1 MTDTRI
7 YTSLKKLL
15 LLKRD
20 GQNLNFSP
28 KYRPTGMF
36 MGSHRSRL
44 KGAGLD
50 FQELKP
56 YAEGD
61 AIRNIDAKVSARM
74 AHPYVR
80 VYAHET
86 DRSVYL
92 AIDQRLNMF
101 FGSQSKMK
109 SVVAAEAAAL
119 VGWLTL
125 AKGDRVGGIIIGQDQ
140 TYVQK
145 PLRGDNHFTQLL
157 KELVNYN
164 QQLSINSK
172 TKNGSI
178 SLVDTI
184 LKNFHHLNQQTSLI
198 LFTDIDG
205 LSNTDIDNLKLLN
218 QRCNLILFVIQDQ
231 LEHNL
236 TAASG
241 LIVNN
246 GVTNQKIAVDA
257 NLAKAFNQSYQDK
270 EQALK
275 LAMTNSS
282 FPISFINTESN
293 LIIQLA
299 NKFEYKG

>member
-1 MTDTRI
+1 MTDLRI
-7 YTSLKKLL
+7 HTSLKQLL
-15 LLKRD
+15 LLKQD
-20 GQNLNFSP
+20 GQHLSFSP
-28 KYRPTGMF
+28 RYRPTGLF

-80 VYAHET
+80 VYGQET

-92 AIDQRLNMF
+92 AVDQRLNMF

-125 AKGDRVGGIIIGQDQ
+125 TKGDRVGGIIIGQDQ
-140 TYVQK
+140 CYVQK

-164 QQLSINSK
+164 QRLSMNDKSIKK
-172 TKNGSI
+172 TD
-178 SLVDTI
+178 SLIDSI

-198 LFTDIDG
+198 LFTDVDG
-205 LSNTDIDNLKLLN
+205 LSPIDIENLKLIS
-218 QRCNLILFVIQDQ
+218 QRCNLILFIIQDQ
-231 LEHNL
+231 LEHDL
-236 TAASG
+236 SSATG
-241 LIVNN
+241 LVVND
-246 GVTNQKIAVDA
+246 GSSQEKIAVDA
-257 NLAKAFNQSYQDK
+257 NLAKAFNQAYCDK
-270 EQALK
+270 EQTLK
-275 LAMTNSS
+275 QAMTHNS
-282 FPISFINTESN
+282 FPISFIDTESN
-293 LIIQLA
+293 LIMQLA
-299 NKFEYKG
+299 NIFGYGG